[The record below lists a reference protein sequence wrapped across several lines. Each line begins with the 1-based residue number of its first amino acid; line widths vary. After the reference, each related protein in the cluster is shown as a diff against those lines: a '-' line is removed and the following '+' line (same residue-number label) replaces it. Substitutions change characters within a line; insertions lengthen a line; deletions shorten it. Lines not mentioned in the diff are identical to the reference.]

1 MKGDVTEEM
10 DGDLINRLI
19 DKNDPDQILFEAKKE
34 GIISDKCITSL
45 STIVENLSM
54 KPLEHKLASIGFG
67 SGCRED
73 VDPSAGP
80 KIPCGHACYFMNRF
94 LIAWGKKNNQADG
107 DGTKCS
113 LFQEMNSL
121 WVRFMEEKDWTFLF
135 RHTVNVPCGVSMN
148 QCCGSSASILP
159 CCSTASSFALNSQA
173 LLRLKRIPLVVR
185 RTLPVLVSVEGALIG
200 IPVFIQNF
208 MQLWKFLYLIS
219 NQENKGLI
227 KMLSHF
233 CQALQ
238 LSLCP
243 KIWISS
249 TFSPRIPLGGG
260 TTSWK

>member
-1 MKGDVTEEM
+1 MNGIFGGLTEMSQKHLKGDVMVEM
-10 DGDLINRLI
+10 DGDLIDGLI

-54 KPLEHKLASIGFG
+54 RPLEHKLARIRFG
-67 SGCRED
+67 SGCMQED
-73 VDPSAGP
+73 VDPSACP

-94 LIAWGKKNNQADG
+94 VIAWGKKNNQVDADG
-107 DGTKCS
+107 TECS

-135 RHTVNVPCGVSMN
+135 RHTVNVPCGASMS
-148 QCCGSSASILP
+148 QCCGSSASIPP
-159 CCSTASSFALNSQA
+159 CCTTASSFALNSQA

-208 MQLWKFLYLIS
+208 MQVWKFLYIIS
-219 NQENKGLI
+219 TKKI
-227 KMLSHF
+227 KE
-233 CQALQ
+233 
-238 LSLCP
+238 
-243 KIWISS
+243 IS
-249 TFSPRIPLGGG
+249 
-260 TTSWK
+260 